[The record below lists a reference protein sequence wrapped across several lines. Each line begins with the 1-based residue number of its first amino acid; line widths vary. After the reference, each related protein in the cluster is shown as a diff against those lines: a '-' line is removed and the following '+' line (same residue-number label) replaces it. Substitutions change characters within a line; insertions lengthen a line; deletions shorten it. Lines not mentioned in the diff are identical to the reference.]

1 LQNEIEI
8 AVPDEEKV
16 MKAIEVVWSTETNE
30 IIEGEVIGNSDD
42 EKKRGKRIG
51 VWKR

>member
-1 LQNEIEI
+1 
-8 AVPDEEKV
+8 

-30 IIEGEVIGNSDD
+30 TIEGEVIGNSDD
-42 EKKRGKRIG
+42 EKKRRKRIG

>member
-1 LQNEIEI
+1 
-8 AVPDEEKV
+8 
-16 MKAIEVVWSTETNE
+16 MKAIEVVRSTKSNE
-30 IIEGEVIGNSDD
+30 IIGGEVIGNSDD

>member
-16 MKAIEVVWSTETNE
+16 MKAIEVVRSTKSNE